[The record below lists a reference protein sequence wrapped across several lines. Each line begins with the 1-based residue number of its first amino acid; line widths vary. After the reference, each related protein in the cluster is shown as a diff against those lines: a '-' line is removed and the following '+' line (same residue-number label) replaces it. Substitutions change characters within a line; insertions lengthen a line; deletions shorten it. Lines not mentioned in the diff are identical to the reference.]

1 MSASLALQDLRLGFY
16 GVEVLRGV
24 SLDIAAGSLTGLIG
38 PNGAGKSTLFNAI
51 TGLYRPNAGRVTF
64 AGVDVTGR
72 SPDQLVRSGLV
83 RTFQLARGFPKM
95 SVFQHLMLYGRH
107 QPGEALLAALLGSRA
122 AKAREEELSE
132 RALGI
137 ARRLRL
143 GHVLDNPV
151 TALSGGQKK
160 LVEIGRA
167 LMTEPRLVLLDE
179 PMAGV
184 NPTLAEEIAGHLQAL
199 HREGITICLIEHDMG
214 LIRRLCDPVIV
225 LAEGRQL
232 MQGRFDEIVAD
243 QRVQEAYLGRRQ

>member
-24 SLDIAAGSLTGLIG
+24 SLEIAAGSLTGLIG
-38 PNGAGKSTLFNAI
+38 PNGAGKSTLFNAV

-64 AGVDVTGR
+64 AGGDVTGR

-83 RTFQLARGFPKM
+83 RTFQLARGFPKL

-107 QPGEALLAALLGSRA
+107 QPGEGLFAGLLGSRA
-122 AKAREEELSE
+122 ARAREEELAE
-132 RALGI
+132 RAIAI

-143 GHVLDNPV
+143 DHVLDNPV

-184 NPTLAEEIAGHLQAL
+184 NPTLADEIAGHLQAL

-232 MQGRFDEIVAD
+232 MQGSFEEVVAD